1 MSPNG
6 FAVLPPE
13 LVEKDIFGRV
23 APRDSAGLARCCRA
37 WRGIVSAPRF
47 ARDCARYLSFRQDV
61 LTLQQLDVELEIRAV
76 PPRVYHQFAEAD
88 LVPEAAEALSAL
100 AAIVRRHQPAAHV
113 YVDSH
118 IALGPPPSVAVMI
131 TRRRALCVVQALN
144 ANGVA
149 VDRERV
155 TATGWGN
162 HVTAGAGWRPTSD
175 QSSSDSA
182 RSELFVELDGVS
194 FPERPEHYVGL
205 APPAEHANSTPVNAF
220 YFAAPDDAADT
231 DSDADGPVP
240 DSDSDAPVPSAKPRA

>member
-1 MSPNG
+1 MSPDG
-6 FAVLPPE
+6 FAAVPPE
-13 LVEKDIFGRV
+13 LIQKIFGRL
-23 APRDSAGLARCCRA
+23 APRESARLARCCHD

-47 ARDCARYLSFRQDV
+47 ARDCARHLSFRERA
-61 LTLQQLDVELEIRAV
+61 LTLRQLDIELAMREV
-76 PPRVYHQFAEAD
+76 PPRVYHQYAEAD
-88 LVPEAAEALSAL
+88 LVPEAGEALSAL

-118 IALGPPPSVAVMI
+118 IALGPPPSVAVMV

-144 ANGVA
+144 ALGVA
-149 VDRERV
+149 VDRDRV

-162 HVTAGAGWRPTSD
+162 RVTAVTGWHPSND

-194 FPERPEHYVGL
+194 FPERPDHYVGL
-205 APPAEHANSTPVNAF
+205 APPAEHANSTPVNDF

-231 DSDADGPVP
+231 DSDDADDPALG
-240 DSDSDAPVPSAKPRA
+240 AKLRA